1 MATAIP
7 LQELPVFGSK
17 RLPDRS
23 FDYSSGAIFLI
34 DKPRDWS
41 SFRVV
46 SFLRNML
53 GIKKIGHSGT
63 LDPMATGMLI
73 LCTGKATKSIDLIQ
87 RQEKTYEACIR
98 FGASTPSYDAETDI
112 DKTAET
118 KHITQDDIR
127 QMLEK
132 EFTGKIEQV
141 PPMYSA
147 IKQKGQRLYKLAR
160 QGKIVQRPPRAVI
173 IHEVRIIRYDNPNL
187 ELMIR
192 CSKGTYIR
200 SLAHDLGIALGS
212 LAFLTALVRT
222 RIGTYGLED
231 ALTISKIRELFKK

>member
-7 LQELPVFGSK
+7 LRELPVFGLK
-17 RLPDRS
+17 RLPNPS
-23 FDYSSGAIFLI
+23 FDYSSGAVFLI
-34 DKPRDWS
+34 DKPHDWS

-53 GIKKIGHSGT
+53 DIKKIGHSGT
-63 LDPMATGMLI
+63 LDPMATGLLI

-87 RQEKTYEACIR
+87 GQEKTYEASIR
-98 FGASTPSYDAETDI
+98 FGASTPSYDAETETDE
-112 DKTAET
+112 KAET
-118 KHITQDDIR
+118 GHITLDNIR
-127 QMLEK
+127 TTLESK
-132 EFTGKIEQV
+132 FTGKIEQV

-160 QGKIVQRPPRAVI
+160 QGKTVQRPARTVT
-173 IHEVRIIRYDNPNL
+173 IHDIQITNFKNPDL
-187 ELMIR
+187 ELVIR
-192 CSKGTYIR
+192 CSKGTYVR

-212 LAFLTALVRT
+212 LAYLTTLVRT